1 MRQWVVP
8 LVWVLASGLGLASL
22 AMAVWGMAWVLG
34 LGGLGVALVFLGFR
48 LERAVPTSRPRFS
61 PVQPLRAPTSEPGF
75 TVRARVIVRAPA
87 SSPLSEAEVA
97 RLLAE
102 LRPAPRKV
110 LPAEFQPPSKMP
122 KRYRRL
128 REAGVQPLFDLETLE
143 VA

>member
-1 MRQWVVP
+1 MRQRVVP

-48 LERAVPTSRPRFS
+48 LERAVPTSRPRSS
-61 PVQPLRAPTSEPGF
+61 PIQPLRAPTSEPGF

-87 SSPLSEAEVA
+87 PPPLSEAEVA
-97 RLLAE
+97 CLLAE
-102 LRPAPRKV
+102 LRPAPQRV